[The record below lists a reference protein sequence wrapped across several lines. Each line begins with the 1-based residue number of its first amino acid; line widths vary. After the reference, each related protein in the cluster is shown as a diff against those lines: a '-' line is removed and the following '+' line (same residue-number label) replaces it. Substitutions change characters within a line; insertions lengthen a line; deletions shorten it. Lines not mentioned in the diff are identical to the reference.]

1 VSTKEI
7 AKPQAAASTA
17 VLENYVES
25 EDFRAHRPSLSVV
38 FEVVRDLA
46 REKRV
51 FFLGVL
57 LVLVG
62 TGASLYEPR
71 LFGRAIDLAVIP
83 KDYALLERMALL
95 YFGVVVL
102 RVSGIIGQQYVFEVL
117 AQRMMQRLRMRV
129 FSLYQRLPVS
139 TYDRTPVGRLITR
152 LTNDTASMS
161 EMFSSGFVTFFG
173 NLLFIFGTLA
183 WIFYLNWRLAIASV
197 CVFPFL
203 VFFAIRFSKRLVR
216 IYRESRMRI
225 SALNAFLAEN
235 ILGMKIVHLFNR
247 VPLHLARFRQVNEA
261 YAESQI
267 ASVRV
272 YAYFQPLI
280 TWCSGAG
287 VALVVAIGGGM
298 ALHYRGGAIP
308 EWSVFRHPLT
318 PGELITFISYL
329 LALFQPVREVVD
341 RWTIFLSGLTSA
353 ERIYSLLSW
362 ETELAAQEAE
372 SPVTAN
378 LPTLRGEIEF
388 RNVWFAY
395 DSEHWVLRDFSL
407 RIMPG
412 QKIGIVGHTGAGKTT
427 LISLLL
433 RFYEPQRGQ
442 IFIDGKEIREYSKRG
457 LRDRIGVIQQDV
469 FLFSGRIEDNM
480 TLWRDTPVESALSQA
495 TRDALAR
502 MGFAKDPA
510 AALDERGSN
519 LSMGERQILAFARA
533 IEKRPDLWILD
544 EATANVDSETEKKL
558 GRELDVATQG
568 KTLIMIAHRLAT
580 IRKSDVILV
589 LHRGE
594 LVEQGD
600 HASLLR
606 KGGYYARLHRYQE
619 ILEAGER
626 AQASS
631 AHENQP

>member
-1 VSTKEI
+1 MTTKEI
-7 AKPQAAASTA
+7 AKAQPATA

-38 FEVVRDLA
+38 LEVVRDLA

-62 TGASLYEPR
+62 TAAHLYEPR
-71 LFGRAIDLAVIP
+71 LFGRAVDLAVIP
-83 KDYALLERMALL
+83 KDYELLERMALFYL
-95 YFGVVVL
+95 GVVVL

-161 EMFSSGFVTFFG
+161 EMFSAGFVTFFG

-183 WIFYLNWRLAIASV
+183 WIFYLNWRLAIASI

-203 VFFAIRFSKRLVR
+203 IFFAIRFSKRLVR

-235 ILGMKIVHLFNR
+235 ILGMKVVHLFNR
-247 VPLHLARFRQVNEA
+247 VPLHLARFREVNEA

-298 ALHYRGGAIP
+298 ALQNRATGIP
-308 EWSVFRHPLT
+308 EWTVFRHPLT

-362 ETELAAQEAE
+362 ETELTTGEAE
-372 SPVTAN
+372 SRVESK
-378 LPTLRGEIEF
+378 LPKLRGEIEF

-407 RIMPG
+407 RIVPG
-412 QKIGIVGHTGAGKTT
+412 QKVGVVGHTGAGKTT

-433 RFYEPQRGQ
+433 RFYSPQRGE
-442 IFIDGKEIREYSKRG
+442 IFIDGKEIREYSKRE
-457 LRDRIGVIQQDV
+457 LRERIGVIQQDV

-480 TLWRDTPVESALSQA
+480 TLWRDVPAETSLSEA
-495 TRDALAR
+495 TRGALAR
-502 MGFAKDPA
+502 MGFSKDPGTS
-510 AALDERGSN
+510 LDERGSN

-533 IEKRPDLWILD
+533 IEKRPDIWILD

-558 GRELDVATQG
+558 GHELDAATQG
-568 KTLIMIAHRLAT
+568 KTLVMIAHRLAT

-606 KGGYYARLHRYQE
+606 KGGYYARLHHYQE
-619 ILEAGER
+619 VLEAGER
-626 AQASS
+626 AHAVSGADS
-631 AHENQP
+631 QP